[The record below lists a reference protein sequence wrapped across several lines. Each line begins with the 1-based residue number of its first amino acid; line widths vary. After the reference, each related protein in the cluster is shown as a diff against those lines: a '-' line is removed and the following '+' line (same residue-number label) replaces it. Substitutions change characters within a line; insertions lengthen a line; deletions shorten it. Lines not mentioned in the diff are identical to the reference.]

1 MVNNAKN
8 SISFD
13 TKKIGII
20 SAMLWLLIGI
30 VGSHVLFSLLFFKSH
45 VYYNYL
51 FADIEYFSL
60 SFGAIFSILLV
71 SYYYINLNPKL
82 KIEKLTK
89 FNVLIKYL
97 LKIVLLLSF
106 LKIIM
111 YVLKIYLNIDIPTY
125 LFDLSNGIFGYL
137 FLMAM
142 FFKLTKLQGSNI
154 NPIHWLKTVLLSI
167 TLWFLISY
175 PLYWASHTFITP
187 DYFGYPS
194 DYSHFR
200 EFNIFI
206 YTIGALISIP
216 ISIYVN
222 FKNILY
228 KHSEGNILKEY
239 CKILFTH
246 SSLLG
251 ILALGVFRN
260 IYLSRPS
267 CIFDRFYN
275 KFSIFLFIDWDF

>member
-1 MVNNAKN
+1 
-8 SISFD
+8 
-13 TKKIGII
+13 
-20 SAMLWLLIGI
+20 
-30 VGSHVLFSLLFFKSH
+30 
-45 VYYNYL
+45 
-51 FADIEYFSL
+51 
-60 SFGAIFSILLV
+60 
-71 SYYYINLNPKL
+71 
-82 KIEKLTK
+82 
-89 FNVLIKYL
+89 
-97 LKIVLLLSF
+97 
-106 LKIIM
+106 
-111 YVLKIYLNIDIPTY
+111 
-125 LFDLSNGIFGYL
+125 
-137 FLMAM
+137 
-142 FFKLTKLQGSNI
+142 
-154 NPIHWLKTVLLSI
+154 LSI

-228 KHSEGNILKEY
+228 RHSEGNILKEY

-251 ILALGVFRN
+251 ILALVFFAIFTYHDHHVSSIGSIIN
-260 IYLSRPS
+260 LVFFFSLIG
-267 CIFDRFYN
+267 IFDKYL
-275 KFSIFLFIDWDF
+275 KTKD